1 MLKKW
6 WIYFVANPM
15 TLTLSQTS
23 WFGFVLTTVLLAS
36 LVNVSTSVLIEATS
50 TSIALVV
57 MAFVTLAVLAYAN
70 VYAYR
75 VHDWTLKGKQII
87 GEHKSPAPGQGLILM
102 VTHAPTM
109 RKALD
114 YHAATLKH
122 LWLIVTPEM
131 ESAANELR
139 EFARQK
145 QISCHTEELAE
156 SFDANGCYRLVKRI
170 YEEQVFELRLPR
182 SAVIADMTGGT
193 KPMTAGIVLAC
204 SNLGARL
211 EHVPAYFADGKALVP
226 LDPIEIIL
234 G

>member
-6 WIYFVANPM
+6 WVYFIANPIA
-15 TLTLSQTS
+15 LTLSQAS
-23 WFGFVLTTVLLAS
+23 WFSFVLTAILLAS
-36 LVNVSTSVLIEATS
+36 LVNVATSVLIEVTG
-50 TSIALVV
+50 TIITLIA
-57 MAFVTLAVLAYAN
+57 MAFVTLAVVVYAN

-87 GEHKSPAPGQGLILM
+87 GEHKSPAPCRGLILM

-109 RKALD
+109 RKAID
-114 YHAATLKH
+114 YHTAALKD

-131 ESAANELR
+131 ESAANDLR
-139 EFARQK
+139 ELARQN
-145 QISCHTEELAE
+145 QVNCHTEELTE
-156 SFDANGCYRLVKRI
+156 PFDANACYHLVKRI
-170 YEEQVFELRLPR
+170 YEEQVLALNLPR

-193 KPMTAGIVLAC
+193 KPMTAGMVLAC